1 MIQQDWAGGKI
12 ERMGWPM
19 SEEMQLILNEI
30 RGLSEEMKGMES
42 SLKEEMD
49 KREHSLKEDLR
60 QEIRDGDNSIRVI
73 LENDIRPK
81 LSILAESHLDLQR
94 KMDELREELRKNELL
109 PARVALLEKDVR
121 EIRQQLNMTV

>member
-1 MIQQDWAGGKI
+1 
-12 ERMGWPM
+12 M